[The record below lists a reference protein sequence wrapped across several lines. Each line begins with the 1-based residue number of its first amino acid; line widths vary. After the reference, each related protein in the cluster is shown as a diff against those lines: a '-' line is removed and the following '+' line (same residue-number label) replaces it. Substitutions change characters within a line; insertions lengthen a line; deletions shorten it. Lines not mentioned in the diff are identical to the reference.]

1 MLTSLKLLEVDI
13 FLDLNLKF
21 NQEILTMLLIIV
33 QKMILFSNKLFQT
46 KMNKQKL

>member
-33 QKMILFSNKLFQT
+33 QKMTLFSNKLFQT